1 MTRVPF
7 KKSSNFGYENSPTV
21 GSSSFRSNDYGK
33 DKGLMFTT
41 LELFY
46 GSYVHCN
53 NHALDSIRNSCL
65 KWIKGRTRRRAKL
78 KGFEVLLLVIWPGK
92 EFKNWAMMR
101 TVMPASA
108 HAIVMNSNH
117 GRAMENQ
124 KEMLQGLSAAVIE
137 AYNMLPNL
145 ISDHHSVL
153 IKNNEIAI
161 DYFNWAMMRTVMPAS
176 AHAIVMNYNHGRAM
190 ENQKEMLQRYD
201 GQRAQI
207 HKLYDGS
214 IRVFSRNRDDTTS
227 RFPDVISII
236 NDVCKSDTMT
246 FIIDVEVVAVDRKS
260 GPKLLSFQELSYRDR
275 GGGEFNHYSTS
286 LDTNWMGIGSW
297 LVYESNTLTSHRVA
311 LHHSI
316 AEGRPDI
323 RMSQNE
329 VLLNYSSRKDN
340 FLAIAWANGPE
351 MERKK
356 SSSTST
362 GDGKSNLVD
371 DFDEYLQ
378 GMFP

>member
-1 MTRVPF
+1 
-7 KKSSNFGYENSPTV
+7 
-21 GSSSFRSNDYGK
+21 
-33 DKGLMFTT
+33 
-41 LELFY
+41 
-46 GSYVHCN
+46 
-53 NHALDSIRNSCL
+53 
-65 KWIKGRTRRRAKL
+65 
-78 KGFEVLLLVIWPGK
+78 K

-101 TVMPASA
+101 TVMLASA

-117 GRAMENQ
+117 GRAMESQ

-145 ISDHHSVL
+145 DLL
-153 IKNNEIAI
+153 IP
-161 DYFNWAMMRTVMPAS
+161 YVMTKGVEFSS
-176 AHAIVMNYNHGRAM
+176 ATLLMVPGIPI
-190 ENQKEMLQRYD
+190 KPMLAKYD

-207 HKLYDGS
+207 HKLSDGP
-214 IRVFSRNRDDTTS
+214 IRVFSRNGDYTTS

-260 GPKLLSFQELSYRDR
+260 GPKLLSFQELSS
-275 GGGEFNHYSTS
+275 STS

-311 LHHSI
+311 LHHRNQHFSLI
-316 AEGRPDI
+316 NRWTKSLLKEGPAFECHK
-323 RMSQNE
+323 MK
-329 VLLNYSSRKDN
+329 Y
-340 FLAIAWANGPE
+340 W
-351 MERKK
+351 KK